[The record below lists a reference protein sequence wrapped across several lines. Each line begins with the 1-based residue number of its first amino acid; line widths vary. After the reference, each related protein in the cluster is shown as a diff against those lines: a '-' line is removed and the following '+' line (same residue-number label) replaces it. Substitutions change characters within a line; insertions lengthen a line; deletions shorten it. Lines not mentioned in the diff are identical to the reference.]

1 MATQDSPNL
10 YERLGGVY
18 SIATVVDDLIDRVM
32 ADPRLNAN
40 PLVDDAHHKV
50 PPAGFKYL
58 VTEMLC
64 WAAGGPQKYTGKDME
79 SSHRHLRI
87 TPGEWG
93 AFMDDVAQT
102 LDKFAVPA
110 AERAEVVA
118 IVESTRR
125 SIIAL
130 IRGGSPGA
138 GCRDHLVKTFRLV
151 NFARPSSNT
160 DLAIGLGTGIV
171 SEGQLVARKRFGR
184 NTWRSVKT

>member
-1 MATQDSPNL
+1 MRMREAVPMATQDSPNL

-40 PLVDDAHHKV
+40 PLVEDGHQKAP
-50 PPAGFKYL
+50 PPAFKYL

-87 TPGEWG
+87 TPGEWD
-93 AFMDDVAQT
+93 AFMDDVAQAVA
-102 LDKFAVPA
+102 KFRVPA
-110 AERAEVVA
+110 AERGAVVA

-125 SIIAL
+125 SIIA
-130 IRGGSPGA
+130 A
-138 GCRDHLVKTFRLV
+138 
-151 NFARPSSNT
+151 
-160 DLAIGLGTGIV
+160 
-171 SEGQLVARKRFGR
+171 
-184 NTWRSVKT
+184 

>member
-1 MATQDSPNL
+1 MRKREDVPMATQDSPNL

-32 ADPRLNAN
+32 ADPRLTAN

-87 TPGEWG
+87 TRVEGDS
-93 AFMDDVAQT
+93 FMDDGAQT
-102 LDKFAVPA
+102 LDKSA
-110 AERAEVVA
+110 APPPDRAEVVA
-118 IVESTRR
+118 IVES
-125 SIIAL
+125 
-130 IRGGSPGA
+130 
-138 GCRDHLVKTFRLV
+138 
-151 NFARPSSNT
+151 ARA
-160 DLAIGLGTGIV
+160 DIV
-171 SEGQLVARKRFGR
+171 V
-184 NTWRSVKT
+184 